1 MASPSLGS
9 ACRSQSV
16 AAAPNP
22 GRRWASFDA
31 GAADADALAA
41 SAAALPRRNSRL
53 SSLVTASLIEP
64 TRHRTKQRLATPGFS
79 LLGLTL
85 SSLELRFLFSGVPA
99 TREGQ
104 I

>member
-31 GAADADALAA
+31 GAADADAPAA

-53 SSLVTASLIEP
+53 SSLVTAFLIEP
-64 TRHRTKQRLATPGFS
+64 MRHRTKRRLATPGFPLVGITLPS
-79 LLGLTL
+79 ANLG
-85 SSLELRFLFSGVPA
+85 SFSVAAPPV
-99 TREGQ
+99 REGQ